1 MLLTNQVA
9 IVTGAGRGLGRA
21 VALALAEHGA
31 SVVLASRNAPELD
44 EVVKEVRRAGGRA
57 LAQTADVAD
66 ERQVQELVLAAEEWV
81 GPATIVVNCAG
92 MVEPIGPLALSDP
105 AAWLRSLAVNVGGVY
120 LLSRAVLPGML
131 DRGYGR
137 IVNLSSRAA
146 TRSRV
151 GRTSYAAAKAA
162 IDQLTRTLGL
172 ELEGTGVAVCAF
184 DPGIIEPAVPALPGR
199 PASAL
204 AITYLASPAASPN
217 GSVLAMGDDDLAQAV
232 TAALG

>member
-44 EVVKEVRRAGGRA
+44 EVVKEVRRAGGHA

-66 ERQVQELVLAAEEWV
+66 DRQVQELILAAEQWV
-81 GPATIVVNCAG
+81 GPATIVVNGAG
-92 MVEPIGPLALSDP
+92 TTVPIGPLARSDP
-105 AAWLRSLAVNVGGVY
+105 AAWLRGLAVNVGGVY
-120 LLSRAVLPGML
+120 LLSRAVLPGMIE
-131 DRGYGR
+131 RGYGR
-137 IVNLSSRAA
+137 IVNLSSSAA
-146 TRSRV
+146 ARSRA
-151 GRTSYAAAKAA
+151 GWTSYGAAKAA
-162 IDQLTRTLGL
+162 IDQLTRSLGL

-184 DPGIIEPAVPALPGR
+184 DPGVTEPPTPAQPGR
-199 PASAL
+199 PAAAL

-217 GSVLAMGDDDLAQAV
+217 GSVLAMGDEALARAV
-232 TAALG
+232 SAALG